1 MNLTQHSSVDVGQS
15 DVGVWTLPSEIDSFP
30 LRPNRRR
37 RRLLAATRS
46 DFVWS
51 VLTVSLLVW
60 MTFVALTLW
69 H

>member
-1 MNLTQHSSVDVGQS
+1 MNRTPSSLIDVRHS
-15 DVGVWTLPSEIDSFP
+15 DVGVWTFPAEIDSFP
-30 LRPNRRR
+30 LRPSRRR

-46 DFVWS
+46 DFLWS
-51 VLTVSLLVW
+51 LLTISLLVW